1 MHPFETEINGIIRV
15 NHLQQNH
22 KGTVVATNADV
33 PIYLNDVVVYAPTVV
48 VSITINEE
56 EYHFLIREA
65 WLGEDYI
72 CEYETKD
79 GKTIRYDHDAL
90 FQRHKEKITA
100 NKSWINHKLREVHN
114 GKGRRIPYRG
124 EMVRFP
130 IIQTL

>member
-1 MHPFETEINGIIRV
+1 M
-15 NHLQQNH
+15 
-22 KGTVVATNADV
+22 
-33 PIYLNDVVVYAPTVV
+33 
-48 VSITINEE
+48 
-56 EYHFLIREA
+56 
-65 WLGEDYI
+65 GEDYI